1 MQAASRQTTTNQW
14 MTTLVYTLMI
24 LAAILLFG
32 WIITRMGL
40 LNRVGNGETII
51 SANTLQLTTETMH
64 FGLEEVQVKAG
75 QEVTIVLD
83 NLDLYGH
90 SFDVDAFDL
99 HVEMAAN
106 SRTEIRFTPPTVGTY
121 IIYCAV
127 PGHREAGMV
136 STLVVEE

>member
-1 MQAASRQTTTNQW
+1 M
-14 MTTLVYTLMI
+14 
-24 LAAILLFG
+24 
-32 WIITRMGL
+32 
-40 LNRVGNGETII
+40 II
-51 SANTLQLTTETMH
+51 SANALQFTTEAMR
-64 FGLEEVQVKAG
+64 FGLEELQVKAG

-99 HVEMAAN
+99 HVEMPAN
-106 SRTEIRFTPPTVGTY
+106 SRTEIRFTPPTVGRTY

-136 STLVVEE
+136 STLVVGE